1 MIKIKYDHGTVEAG
15 GSVFRLH
22 NNIRD
27 RVTFENAQGYLG
39 PVVEINIKGYDKE
52 HEFNVALQATTL
64 LEVVVI
70 KLDEKG
76 EVNIEQMSEQ
86 SFMSRKHLQ

>member
-15 GSVFRLH
+15 GVVFHIH

-27 RVTFENAQGYLG
+27 RVTFDTGTG
-39 PVVEINIKGYDKE
+39 PVVNINIKGYDKD

-64 LEVVVI
+64 LECVVI

-86 SFMSRKHLQ
+86 SFMSRKHLQKE